1 MASVVV
7 DHDALAVW
15 LEPSATADGIQT
27 QREDGI
33 EGEGSRWWT
42 EPGRYTLDACAYVV
56 DCRLRTTFDV
66 SATW

>member
-1 MASVVV
+1 MTDVR
-7 DHDALAVW
+7 
-15 LEPSATADGIQT
+15 ETQTTAESERQT

-42 EPGRYTLDACAYVV
+42 EPGRYTLDACASVV